1 MEFSIFDV
9 IYQFLMK
16 VTRHVKS
23 THKGSLLNFRNILRK
38 SIATPFV
45 FCCDAKHSD
54 TLLGSSHVYY
64 YLFLQTFQLSRFC
77 QNSLG
82 SWYAVTVSRIE
93 SVCLGFY
100 IFNPKI
106 FIFL

>member
-1 MEFSIFDV
+1 MS
-9 IYQFLMK
+9 K
-16 VTRHVKS
+16 VLK
-23 THKGSLLNFRNILRK
+23 KGSLLIFRKILRK
-38 SIATPFV
+38 SHKNYTAFV

-64 YLFLQTFQLSRFC
+64 YLFLQTFKLSRFC
-77 QNSLG
+77 QNSVG

-93 SVCLGFY
+93 SICPGFY
-100 IFNPKI
+100 IFHPKI